1 MTFFSKNMK
10 HAALALSAFAFLSFT
25 TPSFV
30 EAKPS
35 GSKSSGSRGSNS
47 GQSVPNTPTQQSA
60 PRTQQQGSP
69 AQSAARAPEA
79 AKPSFMNRFG
89 GMIAGG
95 LLGAGLFSLLSGGGL
110 GGLGGMLMGILQIA
124 LIGGIIMLA
133 IRFFRKKQ
141 EPAMAGIPND
151 AQNSMA
157 YQAPV
162 QQGYNTPVAT
172 PVRERSENVAISS
185 EDYAAFEQLLTK
197 VQDAYGREA
206 LSELKTLTAS
216 EIYNDFATDIAEN
229 TRQGI
234 HNQCGGAKLLQGD
247 LAESWNEQGKDY
259 ATVTIK
265 YSLYDVTKNRTTG
278 AIIEG
283 SMSTPIEVLEAW
295 TFVRAT
301 NAGQTWVLSGID
313 QI

>member
-1 MTFFSKNMK
+1 MIYSSKIVK
-10 HAALALSAFAFLSFT
+10 RTALALSAFAILSFT
-25 TPSFV
+25 MPSFV

-60 PRTQQQGSP
+60 PRTQQQGAP
-69 AQSAARAPEA
+69 ATSAARAPEA

-110 GGLGGMLMGILQIA
+110 GGMGGMLMGLLQIA
-124 LIGGIIMLA
+124 LIGGLIFLA

-141 EPAMAGIPND
+141 EPAMAGVPNG
-151 AQNSMA
+151 MA
-157 YQAPV
+157 YQAPD
-162 QQGYNTPVAT
+162 QQSYNAPVAP
-172 PVRERSENVAISS
+172 PVRERKDDVGVSG
-185 EDYAAFEQLLTK
+185 EDYNSFEQILTK

-206 LSELKTLTAS
+206 LGELKTLTAS
-216 EIYNDFATDIAEN
+216 EIYTDFAADIAEN
-229 TRQGI
+229 TRQGV

-247 LAESWNEQGKDY
+247 LAESWSEQGKDY
-259 ATVTIK
+259 ATVTMK
-265 YSLYDVTKNRTTG
+265 YSLYDVTKNRNTG

-283 SMSTPIEVLEAW
+283 SMSTPMEVLEAW